1 MSGAGSSWSSSGLAL
16 MKPNTWR
23 LTKEK
28 QGRALRQQIHAISQS
43 SVLDEAGIED
53 SQILTLTREDLN
65 ELFPGI
71 RNFQLR
77 RTIMTLITDTVKDSL
92 QHGPETLASALMH
105 LKHKSKNNDAAVQD
119 ILKESLRAF
128 RQLEDQLKAAQ
139 ASLKPYIEVLNG
151 LTEASARKE
160 DWGIEG
166 TSSRRTISSTFPTD
180 MNSPTMQTHS
190 FEPSVR
196 VHPFVCGR
204 TLGTDKQ
211 ILAQLKGVKE
221 SDLWDCQLI
230 LAFSPVTSR
239 AGTDAEEALKKIPAD
254 KPAVLVILHHTF
266 NPTYVC
272 PSLNIASSQVNIVEH
287 VNVLF
292 HDSHRGLLK
301 CSVNETAITKLQSV
315 LNRYM

>member
-1 MSGAGSSWSSSGLAL
+1 MSSAGSSWFSSGLAL
-16 MKPNTWR
+16 ITSNTWR
-23 LTKEK
+23 STKEK
-28 QGRALRQQIHAISQS
+28 GRALRQQIHEISQS
-43 SVLDEAGIED
+43 SVLDEAGID
-53 SQILTLTREDLN
+53 DPQILTLTREDLN

-92 QHGPETLASALMH
+92 QHGPETLAGALKHLMH
-105 LKHKSKNNDAAVQD
+105 KNKNNDAAVQD
-119 ILKESLRAF
+119 VLKESLRAF
-128 RQLEDQLKAAQ
+128 RQMEDQLKAAQ
-139 ASLKPYIEVLNG
+139 ASLKPYIEVLNS
-151 LTEASARKE
+151 LTEPSARKE
-160 DWGIEG
+160 DWDKEG
-166 TSSRRTISSTFPTD
+166 TSSRRTFTSAFPTD

-196 VHPFVCGR
+196 VHPFVCGQ

-211 ILAQLKGVKE
+211 ILSQLKGVKE

-230 LAFSPVTSR
+230 LAFSSVASR
-239 AGTDAEEALKKIPAD
+239 AGTDTEEALKKIPAD
-254 KPAVLVILHHTF
+254 KPAVLVTMHHTF

-272 PSLNIASSQVNIVEH
+272 PSLNIASSQVNIVER

-292 HDSHRGLLK
+292 HDSHHGLLR
-301 CSVNETAITKLQSV
+301 CPANENAMAKLQSV